1 MLLPTAPSPASEAV
15 LTMAP
20 CAAFSAGAAAWAQR
34 NGPRR
39 LVDRMVDQNSSV
51 ILSRSLNSIGAVVPD
66 VPALLIRMSRRPS
79 RSTARPTM
87 AGTSLALA
95 TSPGAAMILKPAPV
109 RRAISAGRA
118 GFSGDMVMGTVGAPG
133 AERRYAA
140 TPDPRC

>member
-1 MLLPTAPSPASEAV
+1 
-15 LTMAP
+15 MAP
-20 CAAFSAGAAAWAQR
+20 RAAFNAGAAAWAQR

-51 ILSRSLNSIGAVVPD
+51 ILSRSLNSIGAVVPE

-95 TSPGAAMILKPAPV
+95 TSPGAAMVLKPAPV
-109 RRAISAGRA
+109 RRAISAVAARA
-118 GFSGDMVMGTVGAPG
+118 LG
-133 AERRYAA
+133 ERV
-140 TPDPRC
+140 